1 MPSIGIYS
9 MTLTQTDILDITV
22 YSWFE
27 AVWPGTMTSVT
38 TGNLRQ
44 GLTGDSD
51 CSVKFNLHPN
61 LHLTRCIPSLNKCL
75 PNLDPCKIQT
85 EKSESVIDDLLH
97 DAEFNSCVD
106 KLIHLLLQSVTL
118 RVFNQVMW
126 TQTKNDRNNDLTGTS
141 NSEVK
146 TAQDNSGADQ
156 SHPQPCK
163 DSSEEAS
170 DARET
175 VIQGNSKVAI
185 LFSGGVD
192 SAVITALVDK

>member
-22 YSWFE
+22 YSWCE

-38 TGNLRQ
+38 SGNLRQ

-51 CSVKFNLHPN
+51 CNVKFNLHPN

-75 PNLDPCKIQT
+75 PDLDPCKIQT
-85 EKSESVIDDLLH
+85 EKPESVIDDLLH

-126 TQTKNDRNNDLTGTS
+126 TQTKNDHNNDLTGTS
-141 NSEVK
+141 DSEVK

-156 SHPQPCK
+156 SHPQPCR
-163 DSSEEAS
+163 DSEEEAS

>member
-1 MPSIGIYS
+1 
-9 MTLTQTDILDITV
+9 MTFTQTDILDITV

-51 CSVKFNLHPN
+51 CSVKLNLHPN

-75 PNLDPCKIQT
+75 PDLDPCKIQT
-85 EKSESVIDDLLH
+85 EKPESVIDDLLH
-97 DAEFNSCVD
+97 DAEFNFCVD
-106 KLIHLLLQSVTL
+106 KLIHLLLQSVTI

-126 TQTKNDRNNDLTGTS
+126 TQTKNDHNNDLTRTS
-141 NSEVK
+141 NLEVK
-146 TAQDNSGADQ
+146 TAQDNSGTDKSHLQ
-156 SHPQPCK
+156 SCR
-163 DSSEEAS
+163 DSSDEG
-170 DARET
+170 RR
-175 VIQGNSKVAI
+175 VIRGNSKVAI

-192 SAVITALVDK
+192 SAVITALVDKLETF